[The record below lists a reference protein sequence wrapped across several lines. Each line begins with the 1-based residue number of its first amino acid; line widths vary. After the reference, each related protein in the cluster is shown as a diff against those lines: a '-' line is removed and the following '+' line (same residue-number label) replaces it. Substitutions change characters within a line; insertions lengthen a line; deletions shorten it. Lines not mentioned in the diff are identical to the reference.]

1 MQEEAFVFSRAYG
14 FRVVL
19 IPIRASRTE
28 DEAEETIEING
39 NRRAAP
45 ATWLSMPG
53 ERTTPVVEPHTQ
65 IHPDIDRQ
73 IEKIAEERLGDLFLS
88 DSQRQAEKLHQ
99 AGLSM
104 SDVLVCYLTLTML
117 VPTGNPHH
125 FGSVRDVLE
134 SSRRLGIVDPVLDGL
149 GEASWT
155 VLGRIVP
162 GGESAIPMELVQLY
176 ERQYDLLEA
185 LEQRQIDAALVW
197 NATSQRN
204 FLLVKYADEYN
215 TDPRFVGYL
224 REAERQRNQNAMRLV
239 LREMS
244 ETLFEERRFAEEVA
258 LTENPDERLVVAA
271 RLIVLSSTSN
281 HGFSKRFADFIRS
294 NQGREILRRFGFVA
308 Q

>member
-1 MQEEAFVFSRAYG
+1 
-14 FRVVL
+14 
-19 IPIRASRTE
+19 
-28 DEAEETIEING
+28 
-39 NRRAAP
+39 
-45 ATWLSMPG
+45 
-53 ERTTPVVEPHTQ
+53 
-65 IHPDIDRQ
+65 
-73 IEKIAEERLGDLFLS
+73 
-88 DSQRQAEKLHQ
+88 
-99 AGLSM
+99 
-104 SDVLVCYLTLTML
+104 
-117 VPTGNPHH
+117 
-125 FGSVRDVLE
+125 
-134 SSRRLGIVDPVLDGL
+134 
-149 GEASWT
+149 
-155 VLGRIVP
+155 
-162 GGESAIPMELVQLY
+162 MELVQLY

>member
-1 MQEEAFVFSRAYG
+1 MQEEAIVFSRAYG

-28 DEAEETIEING
+28 DEAEEAIEING
-39 NRRAAP
+39 NRRAP
-45 ATWLSMPG
+45 AAWLSMPG
-53 ERTTPVVEPHTQ
+53 ERTISEVESHAQ

-73 IEKIAEERLGDLFLS
+73 IERIAEERLGDLFLS

-99 AGLSM
+99 TGLSM
-104 SDVLVCYLTLTML
+104 SDVLICYLTLTML

-125 FGSVRDVLE
+125 FDSVRDVLG
-134 SSRRLGIVDPVLDGL
+134 SNRRLGIVDPALDGL
-149 GEASWT
+149 GEASWA

-162 GGESAIPMELVQLY
+162 GGESAIPMELIQLY

-204 FLLVKYADEYN
+204 FLLIKYADEYN
-215 TDPRFVGYL
+215 ADPRFVGYL
-224 REAERQRNQNAMRLV
+224 REAERQRNQNAARLV

-258 LTENPDERLVVAA
+258 LTENPDERWVVAA
-271 RLIVLSSTSN
+271 RLVVLSSTSN
-281 HGFSKRFADFIRS
+281 HGFSKRFSDFIRS
-294 NQGREILRRFGFVA
+294 NQGREILRRFGFAA